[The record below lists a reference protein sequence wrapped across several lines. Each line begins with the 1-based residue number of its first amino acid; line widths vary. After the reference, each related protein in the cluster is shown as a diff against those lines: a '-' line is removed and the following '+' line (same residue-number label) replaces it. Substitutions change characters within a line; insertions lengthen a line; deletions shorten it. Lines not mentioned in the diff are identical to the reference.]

1 MTMELKFEGNI
12 IQNGNMD
19 AGYVIVP
26 YDIKEVF
33 GKGRI
38 LVHATFDGYPYDGQ
52 VVRMGTPNYIIG
64 IKKDIRKKIGK
75 TFGDKVEVTIR
86 QRSFQRWLKNIQ
98 SRLKEL
104 QGFQV
109 IENQKLKYTM
119 KLWLES

>member
-86 QRSFQRWLKNIQ
+86 QRSF
-98 SRLKEL
+98 
-104 QGFQV
+104 
-109 IENQKLKYTM
+109 
-119 KLWLES
+119 